1 MRGLMNR
8 GLGASLILMMALTA
22 GCSSSI
28 YGWNVRTYSSPPFP
42 SFNEV
47 VLGHEPVAIF
57 GALAQPGL
65 LGSEIGIDAILAQV
79 VRKVAPNIK
88 VIGLKETVTR
98 INGKGLADEYTR
110 MRMDAL
116 LTDMLSRDPLR
127 KLGAAVGAR
136 YVFQPRL
143 TAFTQTMTDRWSFVD
158 VRIVQTRGSI
168 MRMSLQ
174 LWDTETGELLWA
186 SLAETTVQ
194 SEAIAQDPVYFQDAA
209 RVTLGSIIA
218 DLLSGKTASTYGPLN
233 QFIDQLIQIPQPET
247 KVDGREAPKPDS

>member
-1 MRGLMNR
+1 MNGR
-8 GLGASLILMMALTA
+8 LGASLILMVVLTA

-28 YGWNVRTYSSPPFP
+28 YGWNVRTYSSPPSP
-42 SFNEV
+42 SFNQV
-47 VLGHEPVAIF
+47 VLGQEPVAIF

-79 VRKVAPNIK
+79 LRKVAPHIK

-98 INGKGLADEYTR
+98 INGEGLAVEYTR

-116 LTDMLSRDPLR
+116 LSDMLSRDPLR

-143 TAFTQTMTDRWSFVD
+143 TAFTQIMTDRWSFFD
-158 VRIVQTRGSI
+158 VRIVQTRVSI
-168 MRMSLQ
+168 MRLSLQ
-174 LWDTETGELLWA
+174 LWDSKTGELLWA

-194 SEAIAQDPVYFQDAA
+194 NEAIAQDPVYFQDTA

-218 DLLSGKTASTYGPLN
+218 DLLNGKTASTYGPLN
-233 QFIDQLIQIPQPET
+233 RFIDQLILIPQPENQSPGET
-247 KVDGREAPKPDS
+247 QPEAQ